1 MRLSDVIIITL
12 AVALLFG
19 VFYNMVTDET
29 MEEHYTQEKLNLSN
43 RINNDVKNI
52 DSPYYKLSS
61 AITGQENATSDD
73 AIAIQDD
80 LVIASKNDIG
90 LLSIPSAVLKAMKAV
105 FNVFS
110 FKWMNTFLTSVEQ
123 ILGLE
128 TGDLAIFQVIFTI
141 ILWVI
146 IFLFVSAI
154 LRWLT

>member
-19 VFYNMVTDET
+19 VFYNMVTDST
-29 MEEHYTQEKLNLSN
+29 MEDHYTQERLNLSS
-43 RINNDVKNI
+43 RINNDVRNVN
-52 DSPYYKLSS
+52 SPYYKLTS
-61 AITGQENATSDD
+61 AITGQENASSDS
-73 AIAIQDD
+73 AIEIQDD
-80 LVIASKNDIG
+80 LVIASKTDIG
-90 LLSIPSAVLKAMKAV
+90 LLSIPSAVLKAMKSV

-128 TGDLAIFQVIFTI
+128 VGDLAIFQVIFTI

-146 IFLFVSAI
+146 IFLFVGAV
-154 LRWLT
+154 LRWLV